1 MTHEEQIEMRL
12 QLHDWLM
19 RSVEAFQIARKKQHP
34 RMFVLRRQVQ
44 DAMHEL
50 RQFENQFGKGVQQ

>member
-19 RSVEAFQIARKKQHP
+19 RSVKAFQAARREQHP
-34 RMFVLRRQVQ
+34 SMFALRRQVQ
-44 DAMHEL
+44 DAMCEIK
-50 RQFENQFGKGVQQ
+50 RFDKGVQQ

>member
-19 RSVEAFQIARKKQHP
+19 RSVQAFQIARKKQHP
-34 RMFVLRRQVQ
+34 SMFALRRQVQ
-44 DAMHEL
+44 DAMYEIK
-50 RQFENQFGKGVQQ
+50 RFDKGVQQ

>member
-19 RSVEAFQIARKKQHP
+19 RSVKAFQVARKQQHP
-34 RMFVLRRQVQ
+34 SMFVLRRQVQ
-44 DAMHEL
+44 DAMYEIK
-50 RQFENQFGKGVQQ
+50 QFDKGVQQ